1 MGVMM
6 QTFYWD
12 CPKVDNKE
20 FAWWNYIQGKIS
32 SLAQAGFS
40 CLWLPPAHKPPN
52 IGGPSMGYDPY
63 DYYDLGEFDQKGRV
77 ETWFGSKQ
85 ALLDL
90 INSAHS
96 NNLTVIADMVINH
109 NNGADEQEL
118 NPKTGKTRWTHF
130 NKLKSG
136 KFFRSWDCFNPS
148 SYETWDEGTF
158 GDMPDLCHRNP
169 YVYTEILNLAK
180 WIIEEIGFDGFRYDF
195 VKGYGT
201 WVTKAIQEGRYT
213 KNGQPFKPY
222 GVAENWSSDREIE
235 NWLKEV
241 NDWND
246 NPVDAFDFPLRYKLK
261 DLCDKFGFSLREL
274 VTDQTVFK
282 DQPFSAV
289 TFVDNHDFR
298 GGDNPPVI
306 NDKLLAYSF
315 ILTHEGYPCV
325 YWQDYYNWGLA
336 KEGSP
341 NGISALVKAH
351 ESLAAGSTNILWAD
365 DNLYI
370 MQRTGWESKPGLVF
384 ALNNRGD
391 QWNGTWVSTQWR
403 NVDFKPVA
411 WWSSQQVT
419 TPRNQRAYSDGRA
432 QFWAPP
438 RGYVVYAPQV

>member
-6 QTFYWD
+6 QSFYWD

-20 FAWWNYIQGKIS
+20 FAWWNYIQEKIP

-40 CLWLPPAHKPPN
+40 SLWLPPVHKAAN

-63 DYYDLGEFDQKGRV
+63 DYYDLGEYDQKGRV

-90 INSAHS
+90 IHLAHE
-96 NNLTVIADMVINH
+96 NKLTVIADMVINH
-109 NNGADEQEL
+109 NNGADAKEE
-118 NPKTGKTRWTHF
+118 NPIDKEYRWTLF
-130 NKLKSG
+130 NQAKSG
-136 KFFRSWDCFNPS
+136 KFLRDWKSFHPS
-148 SYETWDEGTF
+148 SYETWDGATF

-169 YVYTEILNLAK
+169 YVYVEIFNLAK
-180 WIIEEIGFDGFRYDF
+180 WLLEEIGFDGFRYDF

-213 KNGQPFKPY
+213 KKGQPFKPY
-222 GVAENWSSDREIE
+222 GVAENWSGDREIYD
-235 NWLKEV
+235 WLHTV
-241 NDWND
+241 NEWND

-261 DLCDKFGFSLREL
+261 DLCDKFGFSLKEL
-274 VTDQTVFK
+274 ATDGTILK
-282 DQPFSAV
+282 GQPFSAV

-298 GGDNPPVI
+298 GGDTAPIV

-325 YWQDYYNWGLA
+325 FWQDYYNWGLA
-336 KEGSP
+336 KEGTP
-341 NGISALVKAH
+341 NGITALVKVH
-351 ESLAAGSTNILWAD
+351 ETLAAGATNILWVD

-370 MQRTGWESKPGLVF
+370 MQRTGWDGKPGLVF
-384 ALNNRGD
+384 VLNNRGD
-391 QWNGTWVSTQWR
+391 RWNGAWVSTQWH

-411 WWSSQQVT
+411 WWSSQQVD
-419 TPRNQRAYSDGRA
+419 TPQDQHAYADGRA
-432 QFWAPP
+432 QFGAPP
-438 RGYVVYAPQV
+438 RGYIVYAPQV